1 MAGKA
6 VKRLTGNGTGQS
18 FVDRVTSMKHS
29 LSGSLI
35 AKTICK
41 ATTEEMIAPKRK
53 HLCILINCTYEPRL
67 SMPDFANYLIARSH
81 NSSWVVSFKALI
93 TIHHLMNSG
102 SESFS
107 QYLASNNCQ
116 LSSPRNFDGSNM
128 QANTMFSFIRH
139 YATYLDSRSS
149 SYREVAFDLCKIKR
163 KRDETNLRTMPLT
176 KLFKVLPPLE
186 RQIDALLTFD
196 ASSNELMN
204 SVIQAAYFLLYKDL
218 IRLYAVYNEAMINII
233 GNYFSMPKK
242 ECQESLRI
250 YKSFIKRMD
259 QVNSFV
265 KVAEACGPLNLQDD
279 HNSQSLIFKPVP
291 PTVLEALEQH
301 LVYLESRKIPD
312 RTPPTTTGAA
322 SGTVSP
328 QPSNASLD
336 LFNPNGQVPA
346 QFRLH
351 FTNEQQ
357 QRIIEEERE
366 RLEAYVQH
374 AKDRPMS
381 AAAMAIGG
389 LREGDRANSDGDLI
403 EVFASFDSSP
413 PPVNF
418 AAAAAT
424 TTTSSAFSSDAFNSG
439 GLLDDFW
446 LPPQNPVSSSGPTK
460 SVWAQSGQL
469 PSSASHFAIA
479 SASSAQPRPLSQFL
493 SHQPLSL
500 SAATP
505 QRLSPSPAASST
517 NPFLLPQPAVSNAW
531 VTTGANH
538 QTNAFDLALVSSTP
552 SSPPLQDL
560 ASAQAPTN
568 GNGPSSSA
576 SDLDNR
582 LAELAGSLT
591 IGGWNSGGTPITSVN
606 WSTGRRPLTVQAPTN
621 ASGVR
626 PSPQPQLLSSAPL
639 APVPAPTN
647 PWPSTSMVPS
657 QPYAAMRPQASVFA
671 AAPPIFGGA
680 AAAAAAAPSQFPLT
694 GAATSVSSN
703 PLNPF
708 L

>member
-1 MAGKA
+1 
-6 VKRLTGNGTGQS
+6 
-18 FVDRVTSMKHS
+18 MKHS

-41 ATTEEMIAPKRK
+41 ATTEEIIAPKRK

-139 YATYLDSRSS
+139 YAAYLDSRSS

-163 KRDETNLRTMPLT
+163 NFNLDPDSCFISFVGLRDETNLRTMPLP

-204 SVIQAAYFLLYKDL
+204 GVIQAAYFLLYKDL

-242 ECQESLRI
+242 DCQESLRI

-265 KVAEACGPLNLQDD
+265 KVAEACEPLNLQED

-291 PTVLEALEQH
+291 PSVLEALEQH
-301 LVYLESRKIPD
+301 LVYLEGRKIPD
-312 RTPPTTTGAA
+312 RTPPATAVSA

-328 QPSNASLD
+328 QPPTTSLD
-336 LFNPNGQVPA
+336 LFNPNGLGSLSTQL
-346 QFRLH
+346 RLPSMH
-351 FTNEQQ
+351 FTSEQQ

-366 RLEAYVQH
+366 RLEAYVQQ

-381 AAAMAIGG
+381 AAAISIGG
-389 LREGDRANSDGDLI
+389 LREADRANSDGDLI
-403 EVFASFDSSP
+403 EVFASFDSPS

-418 AAAAAT
+418 AAA
-424 TTTSSAFSSDAFNSG
+424 TSSASSSDAFNSG

-446 LPPQNPVSSSGPTK
+446 APSQNPVLPSGSAK
-460 SVWAQSGQL
+460 SLWPQSGQL
-469 PSSASHFAIA
+469 PSSVSHFAIA
-479 SASSAQPRPLSQFL
+479 SSSPAQPRPLSQFL
-493 SHQPLSL
+493 SHQPLS
-500 SAATP
+500 SAAVAAAAS
-505 QRLSPSPAASST
+505 QRLSPSPAASSST

-531 VTTGANH
+531 MTSDV
-538 QTNAFDLALVSSTP
+538 NAFDATLASSST
-552 SSPPLQDL
+552 SSPPPTQDL
-560 ASAQAPTN
+560 ASTKPPTN
-568 GNGPSSSA
+568 GNGPPSSV

-591 IGGWNSGGTPITSVN
+591 IGGWNSAGAPITSVN
-606 WSTGRRPLTVQAPTN
+606 WSTGRRPVTVQAPTS
-621 ASGVR
+621 ASGIR
-626 PSPQPQLLSSAPL
+626 PSSQLLSSAPI

-647 PWPSTSMVPS
+647 PWPSTVMVPS
-657 QPYAAMRPQASVFA
+657 QPYGAMPLQAPLSV
-671 AAPPIFGGA
+671 APPIFSGTT
-680 AAAAAAAPSQFPLT
+680 APQFPLT
-694 GAATSVSSN
+694 GTGTSVSSN

>member
-67 SMPDFANYLIARSH
+67 SMPDFANYLITRSH
-81 NSSWVVSFKALI
+81 NNSWVVSFKALI

-116 LSSPRNFDGSNM
+116 LSSPRIFDGSNM

-204 SVIQAAYFLLYKDL
+204 NVIQAAYFLLYKDL

-242 ECQESLRI
+242 DCQESLRI

-279 HNSQSLIFKPVP
+279 HNNQSLIFKPVP

-328 QPSNASLD
+328 QPSTASLD
-336 LFNPNGQVPA
+336 LFNPNGQVSA
-346 QFRLH
+346 QLRLPSMH

-381 AAAMAIGG
+381 AAAMGIGG

-413 PPVNF
+413 PP
-418 AAAAAT
+418 AAAT
-424 TTTSSAFSSDAFNSG
+424 TSAFPSDAFNSG

-446 LPPQNPVSSSGPTK
+446 SPSQNPVSSSGPSK

-500 SAATP
+500 SAAAP
-505 QRLSPSPAASST
+505 PRPSPSPAASST

-531 VTTGANH
+531 VTTGAN
-538 QTNAFDLALVSSTP
+538 QAFDLAPVSSTP

-606 WSTGRRPLTVQAPTN
+606 WSTGRRPVTVQAPTN
-621 ASGVR
+621 ATGVR

-657 QPYAAMRPQASVFA
+657 QSYAAMRPQASLFA
-671 AAPPIFGGA
+671 AAPPICGGG
-680 AAAAAAAPSQFPLT
+680 AAAPSQFPLNGT
-694 GAATSVSSN
+694 GTSVSSN